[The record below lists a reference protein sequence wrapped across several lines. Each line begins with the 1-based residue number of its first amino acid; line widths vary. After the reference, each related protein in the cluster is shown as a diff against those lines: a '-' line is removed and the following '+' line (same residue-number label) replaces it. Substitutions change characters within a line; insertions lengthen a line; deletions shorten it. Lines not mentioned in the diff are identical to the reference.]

1 MFNKKNIAG
10 STDKIHKQRK
20 IAIPSMGETLDS
32 MVSDT
37 LGRAPFVIIYDE
49 GSKKFECF
57 ENVGFQVQDGSGL
70 KVTEIIIEKKA
81 DVLLT
86 REIGRKAYSIL
97 MQEHIDI
104 QLLDSGGTVKSFIN
118 KLLKQ

>member
-1 MFNKKNIAG
+1 MFNKKNISD
-10 STDKIHKQRK
+10 STDKIQKQKK
-20 IAIPSMGETLDS
+20 IAIPSMGENLDS

-49 GSKKFECF
+49 GSKKFDSF

-70 KVTEIIIEKKA
+70 KAAEIIIEKKA

-104 QLLDSGGTVKSFIN
+104 QLFDSGGTVKSFIN
-118 KLLKQ
+118 KFLKQ